1 MNSNIRNNIMY
12 IFVLVISVLFIIIGY
27 NLCKPE
33 IFNNYEGEFY
43 TAKVVDVV
51 ETKYD
56 EFSLDDGKSTIQN
69 KNISFTAKLT
79 GTKDKDNII
88 NVMQYIDYM
97 YAVQPKE
104 VMPGDKIIV
113 SNVLDPDT
121 EEYKW
126 QFIEHNRSDYLIW
139 LCVLFFAL
147 IVIIGRRKGIST
159 IISLVLT
166 TLIIFVVYV
175 PSILKGYNVYLST
188 IVISIYIIFMSI
200 YIINGANK
208 KTLCAIIGNVGGV
221 LIAGMLALLMNNLL
235 NITGVIEEDYV
246 FLMYLETSSPIDLRA
261 IVWGS
266 IVIGSLGAIMDVAMS
281 IASSMHEL
289 SETMENKSFNNM
301 LKSGMNIGRDA
312 IGTMT
317 NTLILAYIGGSLAT
331 VLLLIA
337 YNKNVLYLFNM
348 EMIVVEVIQA
358 IVGSIGILFAVPVT
372 AAFSAYI
379 FNKEKSKKA
388 M

>member
-12 IFVLVISVLFIIIGY
+12 IFVLVMSVLFIIIGY

-33 IFNNYEGEFY
+33 IFNSSEGDICK
-43 TAKVVDVV
+43 ARVVSVGKTV
-51 ETKYD
+51 LD
-56 EFSLDDGKSTIQN
+56 EFVPEETENTAQN
-69 KNISFTAKLT
+69 KKIYFNAVLTA
-79 GTKDKDNII
+79 GKDKGKT
-88 NVMQYIDYM
+88 VEAFQYIDYM
-97 YAVQPKE
+97 LPVQSKE
-104 VMPGDKIIV
+104 VLPGNKIIMI
-113 SNVLDPDT
+113 NALDPNT
-121 EEYKW
+121 NENGW
-126 QFIEHNRSDYLIW
+126 QFLEHNRSDYLIW

-159 IISLVLT
+159 IISLILT
-166 TLIIFVVYV
+166 ALIIFVVYV

-208 KTLCAIIGNVGGV
+208 KTLCAIIGNIGGV

-281 IASSMHEL
+281 IASAMHEL

>member
-281 IASSMHEL
+281 IASAMHEL